1 LEAAKHTKEEGEMA
15 HHEGEA
21 TAIGH
26 ALEVLSEHGL
36 EGMAEAI
43 QTLLNE
49 TMKIERALWM
59 YWERVGQPDTK
70 PIPRCW
76 SSQGAA

>member
-1 LEAAKHTKEEGEMA
+1 LEAAKHTKEEGQMA

-21 TAIGH
+21 TAIEH

-43 QTLLNE
+43 D
-49 TMKIERALWM
+49 R
-59 YWERVGQPDTK
+59 
-70 PIPRCW
+70 
-76 SSQGAA
+76 